1 MELRSGAAAG
11 PSHLPESAK
20 EAFEEGVGL
29 VFSQWTA
36 LCLAVENEWGGPMSR
51 DKADLLI
58 DDIIQWFYR
67 KRGEPTTCPPSTSPL
82 CRLKHGQFVRAISHV
97 RMLQRD

>member
-1 MELRSGAAAG
+1 MDPRSNPAAG
-11 PSHLPESAK
+11 TSQLAEAAK

-29 VFSQWTA
+29 IFSQWTA

-58 DDIIQWFYR
+58 DDIIQWFYK
-67 KRGEPTTCPPSTSPL
+67 KRGEHQGHAAHPAERLKEEPSTE
-82 CRLKHGQFVRAISHV
+82 
-97 RMLQRD
+97 D